1 MNIVRVGFIH
11 DSIESVVNTDLLA
24 DFVAVYTEF
33 GTKRRI
39 NRALPN
45 FREEFVVHLYEN
57 KSIKTEQRVSSVKN
71 IVFGLSTHRDTL
83 ASTEK

>member
-33 GTKRRI
+33 